1 MTSHQSVMHR
11 GHSTTVQD
19 LLADGTRA
27 TFVHGDLR
35 AGREHYEAAYG
46 LARHHDDAAGMA
58 GAALGLGGIWVHEHR
73 TAAAS
78 VQLEARLR
86 HALALLDQEDPL
98 ALRIRVRLA
107 AEANYQCGDHAAIL
121 TVLAEAR
128 RSADPVVRAE
138 ALSLAHDCLMGP
150 DHGAL
155 RRDLAIELIAASSAT
170 GRRIDLLL
178 GVLWQTAD
186 LLLDGDPHTGRRLSE
201 LRELLAEEDHLAIG
215 YVARSLDVLL
225 AIRAGRLAEAED
237 MSSRGLADGLAV
249 GDIDAIGWH
258 GAQLVAIR
266 WYQGRLAELLP
277 VLAEMA
283 DSPTLSASDNAFRAG
298 LALTAAM
305 GGDRR
310 LAASALAALCAG
322 DLSEQPRSA
331 SWLAMM
337 NGIAEAALLLDD
349 RGTAARVGELLSP
362 CAHLPMIGGLAVC
375 FGSARHALGVA
386 ALACGELDAAIGHL
400 RAAVQQ
406 NLALAH
412 GPAAVLSRQRLAE
425 ALARRGRPQDAAQA
439 RAELATAAADASAM
453 GMAAI
458 RVDEPAP
465 VTAAVACRRQG
476 RTWRVDAAGRSVAV
490 EHSVGMLHLA
500 VLIANPG
507 QEIPAIDLV
516 AGLAALGQAARRVP
530 VSEQPVLDPDAVR
543 AYRLRLAR
551 LQEQDDRPQA
561 HAGGAPAA
569 QDRAERDWLESELA
583 GATGLGGRTRS
594 FAGDA
599 ERARISVGKAIR
611 RALVR
616 IAEAD
621 PVIGGQ
627 LDQAVRTGTRCSYWP
642 A

>member
-1 MTSHQSVMHR
+1 MHR

-19 LLADGTRA
+19 LLADGSRA

-35 AGREHYEAAYG
+35 AGRERYEAAYG
-46 LARHHDDAAGMA
+46 LARQDGDAAGMA
-58 GAALGLGGIWVHEHR
+58 AAALGLGGIWVHEHR

-86 HALALLDQEDPL
+86 HALALLDQGDPL

-107 AEANYQCGDHAAIL
+107 AEANYQRGDHLAIL
-121 TVLAEAR
+121 TVLTEAR
-128 RSADPVVRAE
+128 RSADPVARAE

-155 RRDLAIELIAASSAT
+155 RRDLSIELIAASSAT

-186 LLLDGDPHTGRRLSE
+186 LLLDGDPHSGRRLGE
-201 LRELLAEEDHLAIG
+201 LRALLAGEDHLAIG
-215 YVARSLDVLL
+215 YVVRSLDVLL

-237 MSSRGLADGLAV
+237 LSRGCLELGLAI

-283 DSPTLSASDNAFRAG
+283 DSPTLSSSDNAFRAG
-298 LALTAAM
+298 LALTAALS
-305 GGDRR
+305 GDRR
-310 LAASALAALCAG
+310 LAASALAALCDG
-322 DLSEQPRSA
+322 DLSERPRSA

-337 NGIAEAALLLDD
+337 SGIAEAALLTGD
-349 RGTAARVGELLSP
+349 RAIAARVGELLRP
-362 CAHLPMIGGLAVC
+362 YAHLPLIGGLAAC

-386 ALACGELDAAIGHL
+386 SLACGELDAAIDHL

-412 GPAAVLSRQRLAE
+412 EPATVLSRQRLAE
-425 ALARRGRPQDAAQA
+425 ALTRRGRPQDAAEA
-439 RAELATAAADASAM
+439 RAELATAAADAGAL

-458 RVDEPAP
+458 RVDEPAA
-465 VTAAVACRRQG
+465 VAAAVTCRRQG
-476 RTWRVDAAGRSVAV
+476 RTWRVDAGGRSTAV
-490 EHSVGMLHLA
+490 EHSIGMLHLA
-500 VLIANPG
+500 VLIANPR
-507 QEIPAIDLV
+507 QEIPAIDLA
-516 AGLAALGQAARRVP
+516 AGLDAVGQAARRALA
-530 VSEQPVLDPDAVR
+530 SEQPVLDPDAVQ
-543 AYRLRLAR
+543 AYRRRLVQ
-551 LQEQDDRPQA
+551 LQGQDGRPGGR
-561 HAGGAPAA
+561 AGGAPPAHG
-569 QDRAERDWLESELA
+569 RAEQDWLASELA
-583 GATGLGGRTRS
+583 AATGIGGRTRP
-594 FAGDA
+594 FAGDT
-599 ERARISVGKAIR
+599 ERARIAVGKAIR
-611 RALVR
+611 RAVAR
-616 IAEAD
+616 ITEAD

-627 LDQAVRTGTRCSYWP
+627 LHQAIRTGTRCSYWP